1 MVTSTR
7 VCTQRH
13 ETYSTAKNCA
23 STRIL
28 LLRWCGWLLL
38 TTIAFEL
45 VIAAR
50 YFGIGSFDDGFGSLL
65 FRAVMLLAHF
75 TLVSAVLLA
84 LVLVLVV
91 LRAPAW
97 LVVPFG
103 TALSTATL
111 FALLIDTQVYQLYRF
126 HINAG
131 VMNLL
136 LGGAAWETFE
146 FSGLMYLQAA
156 AIASA
161 IIAVQSVA
169 AWLWWRHV
177 RHSPGNRR
185 IARALTVTLVG
196 VLVTFHGWHIWAE
209 ASGYEPLLEQTD
221 ALPFRYAAT
230 AKRALR
236 TLGVNV
242 RSQPPTPSREHE
254 RGDLVYPLHPLKCEQ
269 SGTPPNIIVILI
281 DSWRQDA
288 LNAQVTPHLD
298 RFAQRAVRFTDH
310 HSGGNA
316 TRIGVFSLF
325 YSIPGTYWHR
335 MLAEREG
342 PVFITELLERRYDVR
357 AFRSAPLFSPEFDR
371 TVFVDV
377 EDLRVRSDGDSSI
390 ERDRDVTSDFVSF
403 LASRPDHTPF
413 FALLFYDSAHKLDLP
428 RDSQPLFL
436 PSAAEVNYLG
446 LDAETDPRPM
456 HNRYRNSLHY
466 VDSLVGEL
474 LAEVEARG
482 LLESSVIVVTGDHG
496 QEFNDNGRNYWG
508 HGSNFTRFQTGVP
521 LLLYAAALA
530 PTSHSHRTTHFD
542 IVPTLMREYLDCD
555 VPFSTYSVGRSLFEA
570 GGRDTLVLSEY
581 SDFAIVTA
589 DRIAVIRKQGMQVL
603 DAEYSAVPDGR
614 LAPETIDAAL
624 EQKSRFYRR
633 ARTSPR

>member
-1 MVTSTR
+1 MFTP
-7 VCTQRH
+7 H
-13 ETYSTAKNCA
+13 AA
-23 STRIL
+23 STRDL

-38 TTIAFEL
+38 TTIVFEL

-50 YFGIGSFDDGFGSLL
+50 YFGVADFDDRLVPL
-65 FRAVMLLAHF
+65 VFRAVMLLAHF

-84 LVLVLVV
+84 FVVVLAL

-97 LVVPFG
+97 LVVPLG
-103 TALSTATL
+103 TALCIATL

-136 LGGAAWETFE
+136 LGGAARETFE
-146 FSGLMYLQAA
+146 FSSSMYLQAV
-156 AIASA
+156 AIALA

-177 RHSPGNRR
+177 RHSPGSRQ
-185 IARALTVTLVG
+185 IARTLRVTLVG
-196 VLVTFHGWHIWAE
+196 VLVTFHAWHIWADVR
-209 ASGYEPLLEQTD
+209 GYEALLEQTQ

-230 AKRALR
+230 AKRSFR

-242 RSQPPTPSREHE
+242 RSQPPTPSRGHE
-254 RGDLVYPLHPLKCEQ
+254 RGDLVYPLQPLNCGQ

-288 LNAQVTPHLD
+288 LNAQVTPNLY
-298 RFAQRAVRFTDH
+298 RFARRAVRFTDH

-335 MLAEREG
+335 MLAQREG
-342 PVFITELLERRYDVR
+342 PVFIRQLLQRRYDVR

-377 EDLRVRSDGDSSI
+377 ADLRLRSDGNSSI
-390 ERDRDVTSDFVSF
+390 ERDRDVTRDFLSF
-403 LASRPDHTPF
+403 LASRPDRTPF
-413 FALLFYDSAHKLDLP
+413 FALLFYDSAHKLAVP
-428 RDSQPLFL
+428 RDSQLLFQ

-466 VDSLVGEL
+466 VDSLVGEV
-474 LAEVEARG
+474 LAEVAARG

-496 QEFNDNGRNYWG
+496 QEFNDNRRNYWG
-508 HGSNFTRFQTGVP
+508 HGSNFTRAQTGVP
-521 LLLYAAALA
+521 LLLYSSTLA
-530 PTSHSHRTTHFD
+530 PASHSHRTTHFD
-542 IVPTLMREYLDCD
+542 VVPTLLREYLDCD
-555 VPFSTYSVGRSLFEA
+555 VPFFTYSVGRSLFEP

-603 DAEYSAVPDGR
+603 DAEYSELPDGR
-614 LAPETIDAAL
+614 LAPEAIAAAL

-633 ARTSPR
+633 ARASPE

>member
-1 MVTSTR
+1 MLTPHT
-7 VCTQRH
+7 
-13 ETYSTAKNCA
+13 A
-23 STRIL
+23 STQNL

-38 TTIAFEL
+38 TTIVFEL

-50 YFGIGSFDDGFGSLL
+50 YFGVADFDDGLGSLV
-65 FRAVMLLAHF
+65 FRTIMLLAHF
-75 TLVSAVLLA
+75 TLVSAVLLVF
-84 LVLVLVV
+84 VLIPVL

-103 TALSTATL
+103 TALSIATL
-111 FALLIDTQVYQLYRF
+111 AALLIDTQVYQLYRF

-136 LGGAAWETFE
+136 LGGAARETFD
-146 FSGLMYLQAA
+146 FSGSMYLQAT
-156 AIASA
+156 AIALA

-177 RHSPGNRR
+177 RRSPGNRR
-185 IARALTVTLVG
+185 IARTLAVALVAALA
-196 VLVTFHGWHIWAE
+196 TFHAWHIWAD
-209 ASGYEPLLEQTD
+209 ARGYEPLLEQTD

-230 AKRALR
+230 AKRSLR
-236 TLGVNV
+236 TLGVDV
-242 RSQPPTPSREHE
+242 RSQPPTPSRAHE
-254 RGDLVYPLHPLKCEQ
+254 RGDLVYPLQPMKCGQ

-288 LNAQVTPHLD
+288 LNAQVTPNLD
-298 RFAQRAVRFTDH
+298 RFARRAVRFTDH

-342 PVFITELLERRYDVR
+342 PVFITQLLERRYDVR

-377 EDLRVRSDGDSSI
+377 EDVRLRSDGNSAI
-390 ERDRDVTSDFVSF
+390 ERDRDVTSDFLSF
-403 LASRPDHTPF
+403 LASHPDRAPF
-413 FALLFYDSAHKLDLP
+413 FALLFYDSAQKLDLP
-428 RDSQPLFL
+428 RDSQPLFQ

-446 LDAETDPRPM
+446 LHAQTDARPM
-456 HNRYRNSLHY
+456 HNRYRNSVHY
-466 VDSLVGEL
+466 VDSLIGEV

-482 LLESSVIVVTGDHG
+482 LLENSVIVVTGDHG
-496 QEFNDNGRNYWG
+496 QEFNDNHRNYWG
-508 HGSNFTRFQTGVP
+508 HGSNFTRFQTSVP
-521 LLLYAAALA
+521 LLLYSGALA
-530 PTSHSHRTTHFD
+530 PASHSHRTTHFD
-542 IVPTLMREYLDCD
+542 VVPTLMREYLDCD
-555 VPFSTYSVGRSLFEA
+555 APFSTYSVGRSLFEP

-603 DAEYSAVPDGR
+603 DADYSELPDGR
-614 LAPETIDAAL
+614 LAPEAIEAAL

-633 ARTSPR
+633 AKASPQ